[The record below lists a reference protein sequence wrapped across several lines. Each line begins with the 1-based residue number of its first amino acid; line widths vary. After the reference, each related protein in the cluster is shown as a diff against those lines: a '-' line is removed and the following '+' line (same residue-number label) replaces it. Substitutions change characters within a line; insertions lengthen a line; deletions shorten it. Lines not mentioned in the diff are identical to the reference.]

1 MHLALKTKMQ
11 TDPLKTSSYDFT
23 LPSELI
29 ATHPVEPRDHARLL
43 VYDRKTDSITHS
55 RFDQL
60 EHFLPAECAIIFN
73 DTKVIKA
80 RLYGYK
86 KSGGKLEVLINR
98 PLDAYKV
105 NVYIRGKVK
114 VETTIAFE
122 DGFSAKVLALH
133 EDGSR
138 DINFF
143 QDGVR
148 LRFEEV
154 LPIIDKQG
162 HIPLP
167 PYMQREDEQIDEEDY
182 QSVFAKNEGAVAAPT
197 ASLHFTTEQFDAI
210 CQKYDNAS
218 VTLHVGAGTFKP
230 VDSEI
235 ITDHPM
241 HSEYYNI
248 TDEAKKLFDS
258 EKKILCV
265 GTTSTRTIEF
275 HARHL
280 DQLSGEANLFLHPG
294 NKPLRVDHLLTNF
307 HLPQS
312 TLLMLVASFV
322 GVETTHKLYAEAIKE
337 KYRFYSYGDAML
349 IL

>member
-1 MHLALKTKMQ
+1 MIMQ
-11 TDPLKTSSYDFT
+11 PDPLKTSSYDFT

-43 VYDRKTDSITHS
+43 VYNRATDTITHS
-55 RFDQL
+55 RFDKL
-60 EHFLPAECAIIFN
+60 DSFLPKACGIIFN

-86 KSGGKLEVLINR
+86 ESGGKLELLINR
-98 PLDAYKV
+98 PIDAYCV
-105 NVYIRGKVK
+105 NVYVRGKVK
-114 VETTIAFE
+114 VGTVIYFE
-122 DGFSAKVLALH
+122 EGFSAKVITLH
-133 EDGSR
+133 DDGSR
-138 DINFF
+138 DVNFYVNNT
-143 QDGVR
+143 Q
-148 LRFEEV
+148 LRFEEI
-154 LPIIDKQG
+154 LPIIDRQG

-167 PYMQREDEQIDEEDY
+167 PYMQREDGKEDESDY
-182 QSVFAKNEGAVAAPT
+182 QSVFAKYEGAVAAPT

-210 CQKYDNAS
+210 CKKHAHAS

-248 TDEAKKLFDS
+248 SDEAKKLFDS
-258 EKKILCV
+258 EKALLCV

-280 DQLSGEANLFLHPG
+280 EQLSGEANLFLHPG
-294 NKPLRVDHLLTNF
+294 NKPLRVNHLLTNF

-322 GVETTHKLYAEAIKE
+322 GVEKTHELYEEAIKE